1 MHICHKWR
9 PIASHLQVYTFG
21 NKGDCTAILYAC
33 RKCPAFKVEKVNG
46 HWSSDELNLGLM
58 ALEKVPRCFLGG

>member
-1 MHICHKWR
+1 MHIWHKWR

-33 RKCPAFKVEKVNG
+33 RKCPVFKVETVDG
-46 HWSSDELNLGLM
+46 HWTSGELGLK
-58 ALEKVPRCFLGG
+58 ALEKVGLPTQGAF